1 METLATAI
9 TIYIILLFFAGP
21 IGDIYR
27 AIKNSKE
34 YQKELNKQ
42 QDLRE
47 ISGVYFWK

>member
-1 METLATAI
+1 METLVIAI
-9 TIYIILLFFAGP
+9 IIYIVLLVFASP

-47 ISGVYFWK
+47 ISGIYFWK

>member
-9 TIYIILLFFAGP
+9 TIYIILLFFASP
-21 IGDIYR
+21 VGDIYR

-34 YQKELNKQ
+34 YQKELSKQ
-42 QDLRE
+42 QEPRE